1 VPTHNGGRLLVV
13 CRTQGPPRLRP
24 HLPESELL
32 ETYVTCSAIPAL
44 SAILT
49 LPDYGRVARH
59 PLRMAN
65 SRQLGHPRLSG
76 RQQVATSTLSWWTN
90 EELGKLRC
98 MFERLALSTEIAA
111 ALCQEGTALG
121 SRWHDRHLRANVRRK
136 YTTNFAP
143 APCRRSLKIGAVRFL
158 D

>member
-1 VPTHNGGRLLVV
+1 MNA
-13 CRTQGPPRLRP
+13 
-24 HLPESELL
+24 LL
-32 ETYVTCSAIPAL
+32 EEVIKLMGEDTITAAEI
-44 SAILT
+44 
-49 LPDYGRVARH
+49 RARLNRNGWDVKRYDDLAAGNKS
-59 PLRMAN
+59 P
-65 SRQLGHPRLSG
+65 
-76 RQQVATSTLSWWTN
+76 TSTLSWWTN